1 MPHLI
6 VERVKEGKRLEGK
19 IILLTW
25 RVVDVERG
33 ERCGGAT
40 VNE

>member
-19 IILLTW
+19 IF
-25 RVVDVERG
+25 VDLAGRG
-33 ERCGGAT
+33 RGAR
-40 VNE
+40 